1 MQQVPSPTR
10 PLMKAAAN
18 RAADEGQLCT
28 GTEGSAVRQYLL
40 HQALPLYLQ
49 QYLQGLL
56 CTIAGITRICG
67 TLQTRGRVPQCPTKT
82 KTDTG
87 ALEPKCP
94 RKGITY

>member
-28 GTEGSAVRQYLL
+28 GIEGSAVRQYLL

-56 CTIAGITRICG
+56 CTIAALFAITEESAECDYIR
-67 TLQTRGRVPQCPTKT
+67 LQALPLHRTCKKPQ
-82 KTDTG
+82 
-87 ALEPKCP
+87 
-94 RKGITY
+94 